1 MNYKKGQIPQGNKF
15 SIQLNEMVDIWAGEV
30 REPVVNKPL
39 AVTNPQIYVD
49 KSRVM
54 VRLEEENRWIH
65 GDIERKVED
74 AITKGP
80 MVEYLMG
87 KNTHWKEKIFHMV
100 D

>member
-1 MNYKKGQIPQGNKF
+1 M
-15 SIQLNEMVDIWAGEV
+15 
-30 REPVVNKPL
+30 NKPF
-39 AVTNPQIYVD
+39 AVINPKMYFD
-49 KSRVM
+49 ESRVM

-87 KNTHWKEKIFHMV
+87 KNKHWKEKIFHMV
-100 D
+100 DWIGMKMCMGRMEEMKVTNVLKLVHGW